1 MLQFDQLS
9 YWERSTLL
17 EGIDFLV
24 IGSGIVGSACA
35 LRLRERFPDAKIV
48 ILERGYL
55 PTGASTKNAGFACFG
70 SVTELDDDLEHISEE
85 RVWATVELR
94 WRGLQRLQ
102 ERFSAEQIGLV
113 FPGSWDLLTTEDT
126 VEQQR
131 LNDRLGYFN
140 EQVERITGQK
150 DCYSYDDTIAHSCGF
165 QGIAG
170 GFHNRLEG
178 ELHTGKLFVATQQ
191 LLAAAGITILNGM
204 EVLHCE
210 VGTNDVT
217 VTTTY
222 GTLKAA
228 HMAVTVNGFAGQF
241 LSDERIVPARAQV
254 LVTDPIPGWS
264 LPGTFHYQKGYYYF
278 RSVDNR
284 LLLGGGRNLDFK
296 GETSTE
302 LAVTDTIVHALEELA
317 RTKIL
322 PGKTIRTAYRW
333 AGIMGVGTEKKPLI
347 ELTHPHVGMAVRM
360 GGMGVA
366 IGSLAGEELAEL
378 F

>member
-85 RVWATVELR
+85 RVWSTVELR
-94 WRGLQRLQ
+94 WRGLKRLQ
-102 ERFSAEQIGLV
+102 ERFSADQIGLI
-113 FPGSWDLLTTEDT
+113 FPGSWDLLTNDST
-126 VEQQR
+126 EQQR
-131 LNDRLGYFN
+131 LSDRLDYFN
-140 EQVERITGQK
+140 EQIFRITGEK
-150 DCYSYDDTIAHSCGF
+150 ECYSYNREIAQRCGF
-165 QGIAG
+165 QEIAG
-170 GFHNRLEG
+170 GFRNRLEG

-191 LLAAAGITILNGM
+191 LLAEAGIAVLNGM
-204 EVLHCE
+204 NVLNCE
-210 VGTNDVT
+210 IGERDVT

-222 GTLKAA
+222 GTLRAN
-228 HMAVTVNGFAGQF
+228 HLAVTVNGFARQF
-241 LSDERIVPARAQV
+241 LKDERIVPARAQV
-254 LVTDPIPGWS
+254 LVTDTIPGWS

-302 LAVTDTIVHALEELA
+302 LAVTDAIVGALEELI
-317 RTKIL
+317 RTMIL
-322 PGKTIRTAYRW
+322 PGRTVKTAYRW
-333 AGIMGVGTEKKPLI
+333 AGIMGVGAEKKPLI
-347 ELTHPHVGMAVRM
+347 ELTHPHVGIAVRM